1 MPLNHRLHVYSHAST
16 RSLCG
21 RWPWPRG
28 FITASSNS
36 MATASNDG
44 SVKLWSFDGA
54 GMGWWGDGLVGIG

>member
-1 MPLNHRLHVYSHAST
+1 MPLNHRLHFYSQP
-16 RSLCG
+16 
-21 RWPWPRG
+21 WPWLRG

>member
-1 MPLNHRLHVYSHAST
+1 MLQRARFVAD
-16 RSLCG
+16 G
-21 RWPWPRG
+21 RGREVS
-28 FITASSNS
+28 ITASSNS